1 MSILITGGAGYLGSH
16 LTQYLL
22 EKNEDVIVV
31 DDLSTGNREFV
42 LTNKFYNLNIKNL
55 NELANIFKENKID
68 IVIHLAASSLVGE
81 SVSNPFKY
89 YDNNLYATACLLET
103 MRKNNV
109 DKIVFSSTASVYGD
123 VDKVP
128 ITEDMPTIPTNTY
141 ARTKLDIENMMKNF
155 ETAYGIK
162 SVALRYFNAAGSD
175 IKALIGEIREVETHI
190 IPIIL
195 RNLIEGKN
203 SIDVFGNDYPTD
215 DGTCIRDYI
224 HVVDLAQAHYLAAN
238 HLLNGGKSEIFNLGS
253 GRGYSVLEVI
263 EAARKVTGR
272 KIDINFVQR
281 RAGDPP
287 NLVASYEKIKKD
299 LDFTLKYPNIETMI
313 KHAWNFYQ
321 KYYSDKA

>member
-1 MSILITGGAGYLGSH
+1 MSILVTGGAGYLGSH
-16 LTQYLL
+16 LAQYLL

-42 LTNKFYNLNIKNL
+42 LIDKFYNLNIKDMD
-55 NELANIFKENKID
+55 ELGNIFKENRID
-68 IVIHLAASSLVGE
+68 VVIHLAASSLVGE
-81 SVSNPFKY
+81 SVANPFKY

-109 DKIVFSSTASVYGD
+109 NKIVFSSTASVYGD
-123 VDKVP
+123 VDKLP

-175 IKALIGEIREVETHI
+175 VNAKIGEVREVETHI

-195 RNLIEGKN
+195 RNLIDGKN
-203 SIDVFGNDYPTD
+203 SINVFGNDYPTD

-224 HVVDLAQAHYLAAN
+224 HVVDLAHAHYLVSKY
-238 HLLNGGKSEIFNLGS
+238 LLNGGKSEVYNLGS
-253 GRGYSVLEVI
+253 GKGYSVLEVI
-263 EAARKVTGR
+263 EATKKVTGR

-287 NLVASYEKIKKD
+287 KLVASYEKIGKN
-299 LDFTLKYPNIETMI
+299 LGFTLKYPSIETMI
-313 KHAWNFYQ
+313 EHSWNFYC
-321 KYYSDKA
+321 KYYSDKM

>member
-1 MSILITGGAGYLGSH
+1 MSILVSGGAGYLGSH
-16 LTQYLL
+16 IVQYLL

-42 LTNKFYNLNIKNL
+42 LTDKFYHINIKNMD
-55 NELANIFKENKID
+55 ELDSILKENRID

-81 SVSNPFKY
+81 SVANPFKY

-103 MRKNNV
+103 MRKNSV
-109 DKIVFSSTASVYGD
+109 DKIVFSSTASVYGA
-123 VDKVP
+123 VDKIP

-141 ARTKLDIENMMKNF
+141 ARTKLDIENMMKDF
-155 ETAYGIK
+155 EIAYGIK

-175 IKALIGEIREVETHI
+175 VNARIGEIREVETHL

-195 RNLIEGKN
+195 RGLIEGKN
-203 SIDVFGNDYPTD
+203 SIDVFGNDYPTN

-224 HVVDLAQAHYLAAN
+224 HVLDLAKAHYLVAN
-238 HLLNGGKSEIFNLGS
+238 HLLNGGGSGVYNLGS
-253 GRGYSVLEVI
+253 AKGYSVLEVI

-299 LDFTLKYPNIETMI
+299 LAFNLEYPSIETMI
-313 KHAWNFYQ
+313 EHAWNFYQ
-321 KYYSDKA
+321 KYYSN

>member
-1 MSILITGGAGYLGSH
+1 MSILVSGGAGYLGSH
-16 LTQYLL
+16 IVQYLL

-42 LTNKFYNLNIKNL
+42 LTDKFYHINIKNMD
-55 NELANIFKENKID
+55 ELDSILKENKID

-81 SVSNPFKY
+81 SVAIPFKY

-103 MRKNNV
+103 MRKNSV
-109 DKIVFSSTASVYGD
+109 DKIVFSSTASVYGA
-123 VDKVP
+123 VDKIP

-141 ARTKLDIENMMKNF
+141 ARTKLDIENMMKDF

-175 IKALIGEIREVETHI
+175 VNARIGEIREVETHL

-195 RNLIEGKN
+195 RGLIEGKN
-203 SIDVFGNDYPTD
+203 SIDVFGNDYPTN

-224 HVVDLAQAHYLAAN
+224 HVLDLAKAHYLVAN
-238 HLLNGGKSEIFNLGS
+238 HLLNGGGSGVYNLGS
-253 GRGYSVLEVI
+253 AKGYSVLEVI

-299 LDFTLKYPNIETMI
+299 LAFNLEYPSIETMI
-313 KHAWNFYQ
+313 EHAWNFYQ
-321 KYYSDKA
+321 KYYSN